1 MAKKWISALVALE
14 ANFLLAGKGLVIKKK
29 KKKIQEFKKA
39 KPLVTKKPE
48 KQEQK

>member
-29 KKKIQEFKKA
+29 KKIQEFKKA

>member
-29 KKKIQEFKKA
+29 KKYRN
-39 KPLVTKKPE
+39 LKKPNHW
-48 KQEQK
+48 